1 VSDGTM
7 GLALSDAWAE
17 AEAELANSPDL
28 DDATSEE
35 SAPPKPKEDEQ
46 PNTTEGLFD
55 SLNHDGQQEE
65 NILQIGDS
73 TNVDINGTSVPLA
86 ELKNGYLRQ
95 SDYTQKTQ
103 ELAALRKEATDALT
117 LWKALQADPQGTLRR
132 LNSKAGIQ
140 GISTGTLGGYQ
151 PPKHTTTGWGDDSA
165 NAIDELVKKTV
176 DEKLAADPRIRAF
189 ENDYTRQLLDSEFAK
204 IEASYGVTLSPKDR
218 LVVLKKA
225 DELKVSDLAFVFSGL
240 MGEVDRRKAMK
251 ANIAKT
257 STKSGRTLSDKDN
270 KPEAKKVPEDFWEAV
285 QQAMDEEGIDD
296 LSRAF

>member
-1 VSDGTM
+1 MSESTL
-7 GLALSDAWAE
+7 GLSVSDAWAE
-17 AEAELANSPDL
+17 AEAEIALLPE
-28 DDATSEE
+28 DDATSTNQP
-35 SAPPKPKEDEQ
+35 APKVKEPEQ

-55 SLNHDGQQEE
+55 SLNHDGQQDES
-65 NILQIGDS
+65 ILQIGDS

-103 ELAALRKEATDALT
+103 ELAELRKDATDALT
-117 LWKALQADPQGTLRR
+117 LWKALQSDPQGTLRR

-140 GISTGTLGGYQ
+140 GLTTGPLGGFQ
-151 PPKHTTTGWGDDSA
+151 PRSDVQKGWGNDSA
-165 NAIDELVKKTV
+165 TAIDELVAKKV
-176 DEKLAADPRIRAF
+176 EERLASDPRMKAF
-189 ENDYTRQLLDSEFAK
+189 ENDYTKQLIDTEFAK
-204 IEASYGVTLSPKDR
+204 IEATYGMTLSPKDR

-225 DELKVSDLAFVFSGL
+225 DELKVSDIAFVFSGL
-240 MGEVDRRKAMK
+240 IGEVERRKATK

-257 STKSGRTLSDKDN
+257 STMSGRTLSDKDN
-270 KPEAKKVPEDFWEAV
+270 KPEKVKDADDFWEAV